1 MEDSEIEAK
10 AREELD
16 RVDNIIDNLEV
27 LDREKAS
34 SLLGV
39 LNSYHDDCR
48 GFVQRGQFL
57 EALEAAFICW
67 AYVDAG
73 LHLGVFKVPDSLDG
87 TFTV

>member
-1 MEDSEIEAK
+1 MEDREIEQK
-10 AREELD
+10 ARDELE
-16 RVDNIIDNLEV
+16 RVENIIDNLEV

-34 SLLGV
+34 SLLRV
-39 LNSYHDDCR
+39 LHSYYEDCQ
-48 GFVQRGQFL
+48 GFIQSGQFL

-73 LHLGVFKVPDSLDG
+73 LHLGVFKVPESLGG